1 MRSGYFPDF
10 SLFRKQERN
19 TKKKEKIFQM
29 KFGQLGTEFFKFQN
43 FYNFLPKIGAG
54 HTGTFQSLKP
64 LRTSNAEIIGI
75 RAICKNDFG
84 GA

>member
-19 TKKKEKIFQM
+19 VKKKEKIFQR
-29 KFGQLGTEFFKFQN
+29 KFRQLGTEFFKFQN
-43 FYNFLPKIGAG
+43 FHNSFSKISAG
-54 HTGTFQSLKP
+54 HTVTFQSLKP

-75 RAICKNDFG
+75 RVICKNDFVE
-84 GA
+84 A